1 MPAVHALALALARNP
16 QSVDNHYWGFCWLLR
31 CDGFSLFFP
40 RKYGTRRPP
49 PALEVSKTKSMVG
62 AAPGRGDAGHRLI
75 AQASTGSRARSQKV
89 VRSLARDV
97 GLGTTR
103 RRVVLDVLI
112 LEVPGGR

>member
-1 MPAVHALALALARNP
+1 MTAAAARAR
-16 QSVDNHYWGFCWLLR
+16 SVPNQVY
-31 CDGFSLFFP
+31 
-40 RKYGTRRPP
+40 
-49 PALEVSKTKSMVG
+49 VG

-75 AQASTGSRARSQKV
+75 AQASTGSQARSQKV